1 MVQYRP
7 INQRFYGSNCW
18 KAQVPENERS
28 DALPSHDPFTKAP
41 VDYLRPHGTLECTS
55 NRGNHCKNQSYPLIW
70 NIRIRWT
77 DAFQGTIF
85 RCRPISSNW
94 NVAVFQRGP
103 TECINHLTFDI
114 FNSALNAFWD
124 LLICLLPIPV
134 IYGLK
139 ASRGK
144 KGESCRV
151 GRYMA
156 IALSHRIVT
165 PLCNE
170 LIWEIV

>member
-1 MVQYRP
+1 M
-7 INQRFYGSNCW
+7 IERFFRSTCW
-18 KAQVPENERS
+18 QVQVPENERT
-28 DALPSHDPFTKAP
+28 DPLPSHDPFTKAP

-55 NRGNHCKNQSYPLIW
+55 NRGNHCMIQFYPLIR
-70 NIRIRWT
+70 NIQIRSS

-94 NVAVFQRGP
+94 NVAKFQRGP

-114 FNSALNAFWD
+114 FNSALNVFWD

-139 ASRGK
+139 TSQGK
-144 KGESCRV
+144 KGQSCRV
-151 GRYMA
+151 GRY
-156 IALSHRIVT
+156 ITTPVLHRIAT
-165 PLCNE
+165 PLCKG
-170 LIWEIV
+170 LIWENT